1 MKSLV
6 WLCAA
11 ALALAAIVSAVAQDR
26 SSGTMSPPKI
36 LTITREFVKPGKT
49 GAMHDKT
56 ETAFVQAMTRA
67 KVSTHYLG
75 MNSITGK
82 SRSLFFTGYDSLDA
96 WEKDVASQQKNAML
110 SAALDRANAA
120 DGELLDSLDIGAFMY
135 SAEYSLNQQAE
146 HATPATRYFI
156 VDVYHVKPGH
166 HKEWDDAVKMVV
178 EGYKKSQPEAHWACY
193 ESLYGAP
200 EGTYLF
206 ITALK
211 SANEIDHV
219 LAHDKDFMA
228 AMGEDGMKKLEEF
241 SAATIES
248 SESNLFALNPNM
260 SYVPA
265 EWLKADDFW
274 KPKGGN
280 SVAAAPKKPAE
291 KPAEKTGAGQ

>member
-11 ALALAAIVSAVAQDR
+11 VLSLAAVLSAVAQEQ

-56 ETAFVQAMTRA
+56 ETAFVQAMARS
-67 KVSTHYLG
+67 KVPTHYLG

-110 SAALDRANAA
+110 SAALDRAAVA
-120 DGELLDSLDIGAFMY
+120 DGELLDSLDTGAFMY
-135 SAEYSLNQQAE
+135 NAEYSLNQQAE
-146 HATPATRYFI
+146 HATPATRYFE
-156 VDVYHVKPGH
+156 VSVFHVKAGH
-166 HKEWDDAVKMVV
+166 HKEWDEAVKMVM
-178 EGYKKSQPEAHWACY
+178 EADKKARPDAHWACY

-200 EGTYLF
+200 GDTYLF
-206 ITALK
+206 IVARK
-211 SANEIDHV
+211 SASEVDSE
-219 LAHDKDFMA
+219 LAHDKDWMA
-228 AMGEDGMKKLEEF
+228 AMGGDGLKKLDELA
-241 SAATIES
+241 AATIES

-265 EWLKADDFW
+265 EWLKADEFW

-280 SVAAAPKKPAE
+280 SVAGAPKKPAE
-291 KPAEKTGAGQ
+291 KPAEKTGTGQ

>member
-11 ALALAAIVSAVAQDR
+11 ALSLAAVVSAGAQDQ
-26 SSGTMSPPKI
+26 SSGTMQPPKI
-36 LTITREFVKPGKT
+36 LTITREFVKPGKAGT
-49 GAMHDKT
+49 MHDKT
-56 ETAFVQAMTRA
+56 ETAFVQAMAHA
-67 KVSTHYLG
+67 KVPTHYLG
-75 MNSITGK
+75 MNSNTGK

-120 DGELLDSLDIGAFMY
+120 DGELLDSLDTAAFTY
-135 SAEYSLNQQAE
+135 NAEYSLNQQAE
-146 HATPATRYFI
+146 HATPATRYFE
-156 VDVYHVKPGH
+156 VSAFHVKQGH
-166 HKEWDDAVKMVV
+166 HKEWDDAVKLVL
-178 EGYKKSQPEAHWACY
+178 EAEKKAIPDAHWACY

-200 EGTYLF
+200 GGTYLF
-206 ITALK
+206 IVAHK
-211 SANEIDHV
+211 SAGELDSD
-219 LAHDKDFMA
+219 LAHNKDWMA
-228 AMGEDGMKKLEEF
+228 AMGEEGLKKLDEL
-241 SAATIES
+241 AAAAIES
-248 SESNLFALNPNM
+248 SETNLFALNPNM

-280 SVAAAPKKPAE
+280 SVATAPKKPAE

>member
-11 ALALAAIVSAVAQDR
+11 ALSLAAVFSAVAQEQ

-56 ETAFVQAMTRA
+56 ETAFVQAMARS
-67 KVSTHYLG
+67 KVPTHYLG

-110 SAALDRANAA
+110 SAALDRASVS
-120 DGELLDSLDIGAFMY
+120 DGELLDSLDTAAFMY
-135 SAEYSLNQQAE
+135 NTEYSLNQQSE
-146 HATPATRYFI
+146 HATPATRYFQ
-156 VDVYHVKPGH
+156 VGVYHLKPGH
-166 HKEWDDAVKMVV
+166 HKEWDEGVKMVV
-178 EGYKKSQPEAHWACY
+178 EGYKKAQPEAHWACY

-211 SANEIDHV
+211 SANEVDSI
-219 LAHDKDFMA
+219 LAHNKDFMA
-228 AMGEDGMKKLEEF
+228 AMGEDGMKKLEDL

-265 EWLKADDFW
+265 EWLKADEFW

-280 SVAAAPKKPAE
+280 AVAAAPKKPAE
-291 KPAEKTGAGQ
+291 RPTEKTGPGQ

>member
-11 ALALAAIVSAVAQDR
+11 ALSLAAIVSAVAQDQ

-36 LTITREFVKPGKT
+36 LTITREFVKPGKAGT
-49 GAMHDKT
+49 MHDKT
-56 ETAFVQAMTRA
+56 ETAFVQAMAHA

-110 SAALDRANAA
+110 SAALDRAVAA
-120 DGELLDSLDIGAFMY
+120 DGELLDSLDVGAFIY
-135 SAEYSLNQQAE
+135 NTEYSLNQQAE
-146 HATPATRYFI
+146 HATAATRYFL

-166 HKEWDDAVKMVV
+166 RKEWGEGVKMVV

-211 SANEIDHV
+211 SASEIDNV
-219 LAHDKDFMA
+219 LAHDKDFMS

-241 SAATIES
+241 SAAAIES
-248 SESNLFALNPNM
+248 GESNLFALNPNM

-265 EWLKADDFW
+265 EWPKADDFW

-280 SVAAAPKKPAE
+280 SVAAAPKKPAD
-291 KPAEKTGAGQ
+291 KPAEKAGAGQ

>member
-1 MKSLV
+1 
-6 WLCAA
+6 
-11 ALALAAIVSAVAQDR
+11 
-26 SSGTMSPPKI
+26 MSPPKI

-49 GAMHDKT
+49 GAMHDKI
-56 ETAFVQAMTRA
+56 ETAFVQAMARA

-82 SRSLFFTGYDSLDA
+82 PRSLFFTGYDSLDA

-120 DGELLDSLDIGAFMY
+120 DGELLDSMDAAAFRY

-146 HATPATRYFI
+146 HATAATRYFI

-178 EGYKKSQPEAHWACY
+178 EGYKKSQSEAHWACY

-211 SANEIDHV
+211 SANEIDSV

-228 AMGEDGMKKLEEF
+228 AMGEDGLKKLEEF

-248 SESNLFALNPNM
+248 DEANLFALNPNM

-265 EWLKADDFW
+265 EWLKTDDFW

-280 SVAAAPKKPAE
+280 SVAGAPKKPAE

>member
-11 ALALAAIVSAVAQDR
+11 ALSLAAVVSAVAQEQ
-26 SSGTMSPPKI
+26 SSSTMSPPKI
-36 LTITREFVKPGKT
+36 LTIIREFVKPGKT

-56 ETAFVQAMTRA
+56 ETAFVQAMAHA
-67 KVSTHYLG
+67 KVPTHYLG

-110 SAALDRANAA
+110 SAALDRAGVS
-120 DGELLDSLDIGAFMY
+120 DGELLDSLDTGAFVY
-135 SAEYSLNQQAE
+135 NTEYSLNQKAE
-146 HATPATRYFI
+146 HATPATRYFQ
-156 VDVYHVKPGH
+156 VDVYHVKHGH
-166 HKEWDDAVKMVV
+166 HKEWDDGVKMVV

-211 SANEIDHV
+211 SANEVDSV
-219 LAHDKDFMA
+219 LAHNKDFMA
-228 AMGEDGMKKLEEF
+228 AMGEDGMKKLEEL
-241 SAATIES
+241 SAATVES

-265 EWLKADDFW
+265 EWLKADEFW

-280 SVAAAPKKPAE
+280 SLATAPKKPAE
-291 KPAEKTGAGQ
+291 KPAEKSGAGQ